1 MRFIKS
7 VHNDWKLAVHR
18 QWKALLILVGMSVIF
33 CVDFR
38 LLLAEAYEN
47 HPYIPNTADY
57 LFYIF
62 GGMEEYVPS
71 KVEAFLF
78 PSIWICIN
86 GLILFLSLRYPVEGL
101 YENGQQILIRTG
113 GRLRY
118 WVSKCVLLV
127 LENLFLHIYLL
138 RNDFTCEY
146 LDKGKNLRK
155 T

>member
-7 VHNDWKLAVHR
+7 VRNDWKLAVHR
-18 QWKALLILVGMSVIF
+18 QWKALLILVCMSVIF

-101 YENGQQILIRTG
+101 YENGQQMLIRTG
-113 GRLRY
+113 GRLR
-118 WVSKCVLLV
+118 WQ
-127 LENLFLHIYLL
+127 H
-138 RNDFTCEY
+138 FTAS
-146 LDKGKNLRK
+146 D
-155 T
+155 